1 MVEINR
7 FTAAWCGPCRTY
19 KPIFE
24 EVAERL
30 SDKAQFNT
38 VDLDKDDT
46 NKAGEFGIRS
56 IPATVIVK
64 DGVPVKTEIGLLTT
78 TQLEE
83 IVNKYA

>member
-24 EVAERL
+24 DVAKRL
-30 SDKAQFNT
+30 SDKATFNT
-38 VDLDKDDT
+38 IDLDKDNT

-56 IPATVIVK
+56 IPATVVIK
-64 DGVPVKTEIGLLTT
+64 DGIPVKTEVGLLTT

-83 IVNKYA
+83 LVEKYA

>member
-7 FTAAWCGPCRTY
+7 FTAAWSGPCQTY

-24 EVAERL
+24 DVAKRL
-30 SDKAQFNT
+30 SDKATFNT
-38 VDLDKDDT
+38 IDLDKDNT

-56 IPATVIVK
+56 IPATVVIK
-64 DGVPVKTEIGLLTT
+64 DGTPVKTEIGLLTT

-83 IVNKYA
+83 LVEKYV